1 MPELRKYTRLN
12 AEGTVILRP
21 KNDTS
26 RSIKADLVDIS
37 FYGMGVYTQEKLE
50 ADTDVKLELIAKLYN
65 EPIIMEGRIKYAKE
79 IKRQDKNVVR
89 IGIEFIS
96 TERKDIQYLMAHI
109 QANKYA
115 KLRRERYPK

>member
-79 IKRQDKNVVR
+79 IKRQDKNVFR

-96 TERKDIQYLMAHI
+96 TEKKDIQYLMAHI

-115 KLRRERYPK
+115 KLRGRKVS

>member
-37 FYGMGVYTQEKLE
+37 FYGMGVYTQEILE

-79 IKRQDKNVVR
+79 IKRQDKNVFR

-96 TERKDIQYLMAHI
+96 TEKKDIQYLMAHI

-115 KLRRERYPK
+115 KLRGRKVS